1 MKKIPRLPKGGLSM
15 AMRPPTP
22 PRMGLFPRN
31 VGNPGLFGQG
41 ARGVSPFAGP
51 PRVPASRG
59 LLSQLFQRPGAT
71 QGAASMFSRAATGAG
86 TETSLLQG
94 LTNPQ
99 TITSFLGKT
108 QNFLNTAQQ
117 FGPLIQQYGP
127 LVRNLPAMWRI
138 YQGLQSGSD
147 DDEQE
152 SEKKVEETS
161 DESSSEE
168 ESKNNDSSAKIE
180 NKKSS
185 QSKQVRSPKKKKTGE
200 SVPKLYIN

>member
-1 MKKIPRLPKGGLSM
+1 M

-22 PRMGLFPRN
+22 PRMGFFPRN

-59 LLSQLFQRPGAT
+59 LLSQLFQRSGAT
-71 QGAASMFSRAATGAG
+71 QGAASMFSRAAGAG

-117 FGPLIQQYGP
+117 IGPLIQQYGP

-138 YQGLQSGSD
+138 YQGLQSSPD
-147 DDEQE
+147 NEEQDNE
-152 SEKKVEETS
+152 PKVEETS
-161 DESSSEE
+161 MKEETSSEE
-168 ESKNNDSSAKIE
+168 ESKNNNSSPRVEK
-180 NKKSS
+180 KKST
-185 QSKQVRSPKKKKTGE
+185 QSKQVRSSKKKKTGE